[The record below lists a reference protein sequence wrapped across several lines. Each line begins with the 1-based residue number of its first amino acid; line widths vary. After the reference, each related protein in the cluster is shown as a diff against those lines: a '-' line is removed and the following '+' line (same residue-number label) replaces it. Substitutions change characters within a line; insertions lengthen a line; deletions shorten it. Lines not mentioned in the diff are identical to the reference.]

1 MQSSV
6 TTFLACREIF
16 MGSTV
21 SSPSIKLNPEL
32 SSRDRLVAV
41 AKHLF
46 STSGYENTTTVAIA
60 REARTSESQLVKHF
74 GSKEGLLEAVFEDGW
89 SRLRMQMA
97 NLQTISS
104 PQKQLKALMHM
115 VVQLFN
121 EDREL
126 RDLMLLEGR
135 RIRREG
141 KMIMITRSYTEF
153 VALIDKLIERAEE
166 GRPSE
171 YPVQLMRSSL
181 MNMFEGLLRDLV
193 MHERFGYPAG
203 YSVSQA
209 EKFAGALVDRLFS
222 S

>member
-1 MQSSV
+1 M
-6 TTFLACREIF
+6 RD
-16 MGSTV
+16 V
-21 SSPSIKLNPEL
+21 SSPGIKLNPEG
-32 SSRDRLVAV
+32 SSRDRLIAV

-46 STSGYENTTTVAIA
+46 SISGYENTTTVAIA

-89 SRLRMQMA
+89 SRLRLQMPTV
-97 NLQTISS
+97 QTIAS

-115 VVQLFN
+115 VVQIFN

-153 VALIDKLIERAEE
+153 VSLVDKLIEKAGA
-166 GRPSE
+166 GRSSE
-171 YPVQLMRSSL
+171 YPVQLVRSSL
-181 MNMFEGLLRDLV
+181 MNMFEGLLRDFV

-203 YSVSQA
+203 YTVEEA
-209 EKFAGALVDRLFS
+209 EKFVGALIDRLLEV
-222 S
+222 

>member
-1 MQSSV
+1 M
-6 TTFLACREIF
+6 TD
-16 MGSTV
+16 V
-21 SSPSIKLNPEL
+21 SSPGIKLKPEA
-32 SSRDRLVAV
+32 SSRDRLIAV

-89 SRLRMQMA
+89 SRLRLQIPT
-97 NLQTISS
+97 LQTITS

-115 VVQLFN
+115 VVQIFN
-121 EDREL
+121 EVREL

-153 VALIDKLIERAEE
+153 VGMVDKLIEKA
-166 GRPSE
+166 GAGHPSE
-171 YPVQLMRSSL
+171 YPVQLVRSSL
-181 MNMFEGLLRDLV
+181 MNMFEGLLRDFV

-203 YSVSQA
+203 YTVEEA
-209 EKFAGALVDRLFS
+209 EKFVGALVDRLLNV
-222 S
+222 

>member
-1 MQSSV
+1 M
-6 TTFLACREIF
+6 RD
-16 MGSTV
+16 V
-21 SSPSIKLNPEL
+21 SSPGIKLNPEG
-32 SSRDRLVAV
+32 SSRDRLIAV

-46 STSGYENTTTVAIA
+46 SISGYENTTTVAIA

-89 SRLRMQMA
+89 SRLRLQMPT
-97 NLQTISS
+97 LQTIAS

-115 VVQLFN
+115 VVQIFN

-135 RIRREG
+135 RIRRQG

-153 VALIDKLIERAEE
+153 VGLVDKLIEKAGA
-166 GRPSE
+166 GRSSE
-171 YPVQLMRSSL
+171 YPVQLVRSSL
-181 MNMFEGLLRDLV
+181 MNMFEGLLRDFV

-203 YSVSQA
+203 YTVEEA
-209 EKFAGALVDRLFS
+209 EKFVGALIDRLLEV
-222 S
+222 

>member
-1 MQSSV
+1 M
-6 TTFLACREIF
+6 RD
-16 MGSTV
+16 V
-21 SSPSIKLNPEL
+21 SSPGIKLNPEG
-32 SSRDRLVAV
+32 SSRDRLIAV

-46 STSGYENTTTVAIA
+46 SISGYENTTTVAIA

-89 SRLRMQMA
+89 SRLRLQMPT
-97 NLQTISS
+97 LQTIAS

-115 VVQLFN
+115 VVQIFN

-153 VALIDKLIERAEE
+153 VSLVDKLIEKAGA
-166 GRPSE
+166 GRSSE
-171 YPVQLMRSSL
+171 YPVQLVRSSL
-181 MNMFEGLLRDLV
+181 MNMFEGLLRDFV

-203 YSVSQA
+203 YTVEEA
-209 EKFAGALVDRLFS
+209 EKFVGALIDRLLEV
-222 S
+222 

>member
-1 MQSSV
+1 M
-6 TTFLACREIF
+6 
-16 MGSTV
+16 
-21 SSPSIKLNPEL
+21 SSPGIKLNPEG

-46 STSGYENTTTVAIA
+46 SISGYENTTTVAIA

-89 SRLRMQMA
+89 SRLRLQIPT
-97 NLQTISS
+97 LQTIAS

-115 VVQLFN
+115 VVQIFN

-153 VALIDKLIERAEE
+153 VGMVDKLIEKAGA

-171 YPVQLMRSSL
+171 YPVQLVRSSL
-181 MNMFEGLLRDLV
+181 MNMFEGLLRDFV

-203 YSVSQA
+203 YTVEQA
-209 EKFAGALVDRLFS
+209 EKFAGALIDRLFNV
-222 S
+222 